1 VQSSNPLLRSGIA
14 LAGANVSRPG
24 DPGILTALEAST
36 LNLWGTRLV
45 TLSACDTGVGD
56 VKTGEGVYGLR
67 RAFFVAGAESVV
79 MSLWPI
85 SDQATRSMMT
95 RYYAGLTRGEGR
107 GAALRRVQ
115 LAMLADKNRN
125 HPFYWA
131 GFIEAGDWTPIR

>member
-1 VQSSNPLLRSGIA
+1 
-14 LAGANVSRPG
+14 
-24 DPGILTALEAST
+24 
-36 LNLWGTRLV
+36 
-45 TLSACDTGVGD
+45 
-56 VKTGEGVYGLR
+56 
-67 RAFFVAGAESVV
+67 VAGAESVV